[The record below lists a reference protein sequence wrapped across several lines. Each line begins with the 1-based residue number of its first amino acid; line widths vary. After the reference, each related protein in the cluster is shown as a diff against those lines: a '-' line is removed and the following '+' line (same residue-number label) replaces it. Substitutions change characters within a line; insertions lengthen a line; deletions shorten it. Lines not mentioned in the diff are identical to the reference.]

1 MRIRGETLIFSAT
14 DLVNFLGCR
23 HATFLDR
30 QNVDN
35 PEPAGEDDA
44 YLVLLQEKGIE
55 HEQRYLSS
63 LRLEGRQVVEISGDG
78 ALEDRVAKT
87 RQAMAAGAEVIYQ
100 GVLLSGR
107 WHGYADFLVRVPVA
121 SRLGPFSYEPVDTKL
136 ARSAKPKHVLQ
147 LCVYALLLA
156 AEQGVVPSR
165 IHIALGD
172 RTTVALP
179 LSDFHYYFDVAR
191 QRFEDFV
198 AHLPAASAGRPC
210 NHCSLCRWRD
220 RCEVEW
226 ESADHL
232 SLVANIARGQMAKLE
247 AAGVRTMAALAELLP
262 GARIAGLQS
271 ETLSRIRGQARLQ
284 VAKRTDGAN
293 RYELLDAVSGRGF
306 ARLPR
311 PSAGDLFFDMEGDPL
326 FEGGLEYLF
335 GFVNEEAAT
344 GQPQF
349 TAFWGHDRAGEKQA
363 FEQAVDFITARLSA
377 APDAHVYHYARYEE
391 SALKRLAML
400 HGTRE
405 NEIDNLLRQGKLIDL
420 YRVVR
425 EAVRVSEPSYSIKN
439 LEAFYMPRREDE
451 IKTAGASVVVYE
463 QWRRL
468 GEDRLLQD
476 IADYNEVD
484 CRSTLLLRDW
494 LLSLRPASTT
504 WHDGNGGEQPDPERE
519 ARRLEG
525 EQRAIDTL
533 ARLIAGPP
541 DELPFRQLVG
551 DLLEFHRREAK
562 PEWWAM
568 FNRQDLS
575 EDELIDDADCIGGLR
590 HDLSA
595 APQKIARS
603 IVSTFTFPPQD
614 FKLRVGDKPRR
625 AATLAPAGEIAAL
638 DEDERR
644 VSLKIGL
651 TAASFEEAF
660 SIIPGGPI
668 DSAILRDAVYRFAES
683 VIAGDGRYGAVA
695 SILRRDPPRMQWA
708 AHRRT
713 RHPRRGGFGCGCGR
727 RRFRRS
733 TTVTCSCRALQAPAR
748 PSCRPMR
755 SSS

>member
-35 PEPAGEDDA
+35 PEPAAEDDP

-55 HEQRYLSS
+55 HEQRYVNL

-172 RTTVALP
+172 GTTVALP
-179 LSDFHYYFDVAR
+179 LSDFRYYFDVAR

-198 AHLPAASAGRPC
+198 AHLPGASAGQPC

-232 SLVANIARGQMAKLE
+232 SLVANITRGQMAKLE

-262 GARIAGLQS
+262 GARIPGLQS
-271 ETLSRIRGQARLQ
+271 ETLSRLRGQARLQ

-306 ARLPR
+306 TRLPR

-335 GFVNEEAAT
+335 GFVHGD
-344 GQPQF
+344 GQQAQF
-349 TAFWGHDRAGEKQA
+349 TARWGHDRAGEKRA
-363 FEQAVDFITARLSA
+363 FEQGVDFMIGRLA
-377 APDAHVYHYARYEE
+377 DYPDAHIYHYAHYEE

-405 NEIDNLLRQGKLIDL
+405 NEIDNLLRQGKLVDL

-425 EAVRVSEPSYSIKN
+425 EALRVSEPSYSIKN

-468 GEDRLLQD
+468 GEARLLQE
-476 IADYNEVD
+476 IADYNEAD

-494 LLSLRPASTT
+494 LISLRPASTAWYDNT
-504 WHDGNGGEQPDPERE
+504 AGEEPNAERE
-519 ARRLEG
+519 ARRLEA
-525 EQRAIDTL
+525 EQRAIDTV
-533 ARLIAGPP
+533 ARLLAGPA
-541 DELPFRQLVG
+541 DELPLRRLVA

-575 EDELIDDADCIGGLR
+575 EDQLIDDADCISGLR
-590 HDLSA
+590 HDPSI
-595 APQKIARS
+595 APRKIARS

-614 FKLRVGDKPRR
+614 FKLRIGDKPRR
-625 AATLAPAGEIAAL
+625 AATLEPAGEIVAL
-638 DEDERR
+638 DED
-644 VSLKIGL
+644 
-651 TAASFEEAF
+651 
-660 SIIPGGPI
+660 
-668 DSAILRDAVYRFAES
+668 
-683 VIAGDGRYGAVA
+683 
-695 SILRRDPPRMQWA
+695 
-708 AHRRT
+708 HRRSLPED
-713 RHPRRGGFGCGCGR
+713 RPEGCPFRRNLLDHSWRADRQLDAPRRRLSFCGVHHRGR
-727 RRFRRS
+727 WSLRCRRLS
-733 TTVTCSCRALQAPAR
+733 PDTGASANTRAPHR
-748 PSCRPMR
+748 
-755 SSS
+755 